1 MDTRQHLTFMLS
13 GQEFGI
19 DALKVIEVINPVK
32 VTRVPMA
39 EKTIAGVM
47 NFRGDVIP
55 LVDLASIVTSDNS
68 SNSGKIIVISHK
80 DEMCGLLVDMVREII
95 TPDSFIQAKEL
106 GDVNLPFLESV
117 TQTQTGLVRILEIGA
132 AVESLLA

>member
-1 MDTRQHLTFMLS
+1 MDTRQYLTFMLS

-55 LVDLASIVTSDNS
+55 LVDLASIVTSDSS
-68 SNSGKIIVISHK
+68 SNSGKIIVISNK

-95 TPDSFIQAKEL
+95 TPDSFIEAKEL

-117 TQTQTGLVRILEIGA
+117 TQTQTGLVRILDIGA